1 MSLRESSA
9 FESSKNSGNLVLTFG
24 CRPGATVPGKSTPP
38 EFMMRNDNE
47 VARAWTAEKDDKQ
60 STQHQGKAASI
71 LGRPPQ
77 PFQLYVDE
85 SWAKIERI
93 RQQLQILKDSGNDK
107 EYKRVYN

>member
-1 MSLRESSA
+1 MGVDEVQAPRHMSLRESSA

-93 RQQLQILKDSGNDK
+93 RQ
-107 EYKRVYN
+107 